1 MPFIE
6 ERYAKAA
13 QIRTT
18 RRPKQLAVVDQ
29 AGCTGCQVCVDFCPV
44 DCIEVVPGPDPG
56 NPTVHRLVEI
66 DLPRCIGCTLC
77 AKYCPWETIYMLP
90 FEEAY
95 EKAKEWTLRSVVG
108 ETMWEREPVKE
119 EQERPRRRRE
129 RQAAG
134 VEQAEP

>member
-13 QIRTT
+13 KIRAT

-44 DCIEVVPGPDPG
+44 DCIEIVPGPEPN
-56 NPTVHRLVEI
+56 NPTVHRVVEI

-77 AKYCPWETIYMLP
+77 SKYCPWDTIYMLP
-90 FEEAY
+90 FEESY
-95 EKAKEWTLRSVVG
+95 HKAREWTILSVIG
-108 ETMWEREPVKE
+108 ENMWEREPVKE
-119 EQERPRRRRE
+119 EKERPRRRERE
-129 RQAAG
+129 GRRRSEK
-134 VEQAEP
+134 VES